1 MAFENPFKHMPKWA
15 IYTSIA
21 GGTIVGGY
29 ALYEHHKKT
38 GSWSPLASTSSS
50 TTSSTALVANTAG
63 TITDPS
69 TGTVYSDTAIDPVT
83 NMTYASEISE
93 FGSVA
98 TAEADVSQYGT
109 TSTTGEETYDSDYVS
124 AQSQDLT
131 TTISGENV
139 YTSNS
144 AWSQA
149 VQAGLEDISGST
161 SYDGTD
167 IGTALGAFLQGEPL
181 TAAQAQLIS
190 VAEAEYGN
198 PPQSAPPITLVP
210 TTTTGTTTTS
220 TVATGT
226 YPAPKDLTVKHT
238 GTGDYLLSWEPIP
251 AGSTYPAPTSYTIA
265 VYKSTGGNAVVYQT
279 VNAPDTTG
287 NVTYTVTGLTTPGTY
302 LAEVWGNGTGKMT
315 APPHATVTI
324 KVT

>member
-1 MAFENPFKHMPKWA
+1 MAIENPFKHMPKWG

-21 GGTIVGGY
+21 GGAVIGGY

-38 GSWSPLASTSSS
+38 GSWSPLASAPSSS
-50 TTSSTALVANTAG
+50 TSSVANTAG
-63 TITDPS
+63 TITDPT
-69 TGTVYSDTAIDPVT
+69 TGTVYTDTAIDPVT

-98 TAEADVSQYGT
+98 TAEADVSAYGT
-109 TSTTGEETYDSDYVS
+109 TTTTGSETLDSDYVS

-131 TTISGENV
+131 TTISGQNV

-161 SYDGTD
+161 TYDGTD

-190 VAEAEYGN
+190 VAEAEYGK

-210 TTTTGTTTTS
+210 TTTTGTTTTTS
-220 TVATGT
+220 TEATGT
-226 YPAPKDLTVKHT
+226 YPAPTGLTVKHT
-238 GTGDYLLSWEPIP
+238 GTGDYLLSWKPIP

-265 VYKSTGGNAVVYQT
+265 VYKSTGGNAVSYQT

-302 LAEVWGNGTGKMT
+302 LAEVWANGTGKMT
-315 APPHATVTI
+315 APPHATVSI